1 MAKTD
6 GSMSD
11 DAMETESRK
20 SADDSDSDVDPD
32 DEDAIERLRSSFINK
47 LTPTLSEGSREPLLD
62 KVIFQIK
69 SSNQTSTTSSTS
81 DTKFPQAI
89 LGNFHVITITNLS
102 QTSL

>member
-47 LTPTLSEGSREPLLD
+47 LTQTLWDGSRKPLS
-62 KVIFQIK
+62 V
-69 SSNQTSTTSSTS
+69 
-81 DTKFPQAI
+81 
-89 LGNFHVITITNLS
+89 
-102 QTSL
+102 

>member
-32 DEDAIERLRSSFINK
+32 DEDAIERLRASF
-47 LTPTLSEGSREPLLD
+47 
-62 KVIFQIK
+62 
-69 SSNQTSTTSSTS
+69 
-81 DTKFPQAI
+81 
-89 LGNFHVITITNLS
+89 
-102 QTSL
+102 